1 MNNNQRK
8 DFIWNFLGLTINS
21 FNSLFFL
28 IVVNWLNGKNDGG
41 IFTFAFSL
49 CGLTYFIGTYFNRT
63 YQISNPEKFNNKEFI
78 FNRVISVFL
87 MFLITILYA
96 FIMKY
101 DSYKFSII
109 MGLCFYKMLESFA
122 EVLYGIEMEHKMLYK
137 SGISMFLKGILS
149 IIFFVIIDI
158 FTNNLILAVYSIVLM
173 NILFILL
180 YDLNNC
186 REYITS
192 KIDYKNV
199 LIIFKVTFPI
209 FIFSFLN
216 NYLINSAKYT
226 LDYFD
231 TATIQNIFGIILM
244 PGTVMGLCTGYILN
258 PYLIKLKNHYLKK
271 EYIKLKNILYKIL
284 KVIIGLGIFTLT
296 VAFLIGI
303 PLLNIV
309 YNIELNAY
317 KYQMLMIIAGS
328 IFLAIT
334 MIFSNALTIM
344 NKNRIQMY
352 LYIINS
358 IISFVISILLIKR
371 FGILGASLTY
381 TIIMF
386 IQGIEFFGMFNFYYN
401 KLEVKNEK

>member
-1 MNNNQRK
+1 MNNSQRR
-8 DFIWNFLGLTINS
+8 DFIWNFFGLTINS

-63 YQISNPEKFNNKEFI
+63 YQISNPDKYNNKEFI
-78 FNRVISVFL
+78 LNRIISVSL
-87 MFLITILYA
+87 MFIITMLYA
-96 FIMKY
+96 FLMKY
-101 DSYKFSII
+101 DTYKFGII
-109 MGLCFYKMLESFA
+109 LGLCLYKMLESFA
-122 EVLYGIEMEHKMLYK
+122 EVLYGIETENKMLYK

-149 IIFFVIIDI
+149 IIFFIIIDLL
-158 FTNNLILAVYSIVLM
+158 TNNLIFAVYSIVVM
-173 NILFILL
+173 NILFIIT
-180 YDLNNC
+180 YDLKNC
-186 REYITS
+186 KNFINK
-192 KIDYKNV
+192 KINYKNV
-199 LIIFKVTFPI
+199 ISIFKITFPI

-231 TATIQNIFGIILM
+231 TSIIQNIFGIILM

-258 PYLIKLKNHYLKK
+258 PYLVELKDFYVKK
-271 EYIKLKNILYKIL
+271 EYKKLKNILYKIL
-284 KVIIGLGIFTLT
+284 RIIIGLGIFTLT
-296 VAFLIGI
+296 CAFLFGI
-303 PLLNIV
+303 PVLNVV
-309 YNIELNAY
+309 YNIELDAY

-334 MIFSNALTIM
+334 IIFSNALTIM

-358 IISFVISILLIKR
+358 IISFIISIVLVKNY
-371 FGILGASLTY
+371 GIIGASLTY

-386 IQGIEFFGMFNFYYN
+386 IQGIEFFGLFNFFYN
-401 KLEVKNEK
+401 KLEAK